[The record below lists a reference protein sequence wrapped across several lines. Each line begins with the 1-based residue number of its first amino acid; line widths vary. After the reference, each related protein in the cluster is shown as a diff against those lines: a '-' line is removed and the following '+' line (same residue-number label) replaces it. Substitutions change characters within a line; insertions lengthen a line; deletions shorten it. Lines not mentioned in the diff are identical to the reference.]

1 MATKKEVEDGK
12 ICALLSYLI
21 IGIIWYFVDDKM
33 KKNQFAKFHT
43 QQSLVL
49 VLFSVIVSILNSILS
64 AIITVIAVVTMGV
77 GSVLMIIPLLISF
90 IPMVFWIMGIVYSL
104 QGKEKE
110 LPWIGQYGKKLKI

>member
-12 ICALLSYLI
+12 ICALLSYLL

-33 KKNQFAKFHT
+33 RKNEFAKFHT
-43 QQSLVL
+43 QQAIVL
-49 VLFSVIVSILNSILS
+49 IIFSIIISILNSILS
-64 AIITVIAVVTMGV
+64 VILGIVAVVTMGI
-77 GSVLMIIPLLISF
+77 GSVLMVIPMIISIIPMI
-90 IPMVFWIMGIVYSL
+90 FWVLGIVYSL